1 MRFKNPW
8 TDKKTQQ
15 VKVHLKRHGWK
26 STPDAKGSHWQ
37 LLDLKEGE
45 PKSVEVTVLK
55 YGLTRN
61 EKLGIIVR
69 AALDHFNDDL
79 NRYLE
84 EFYSNAVYR
93 GVPSDTTPAVEVSEY
108 QLKHINETA
117 YLDKDH
123 KLHYAKM
130 PAPVPSEKLGSL
142 AAARMTKP
150 TFLNEKPP
158 ATRSMTD
165 LQNWVK
171 ERQTQNLTT
180 AEAMIASTAN
190 LGK

>member
-8 TDKKTQQ
+8 TDKTTQK
-15 VKVHLKRHGWK
+15 VTVHLKKHGWK

-37 LLDLKEGE
+37 LLDLKDGE
-45 PKSVEVTVLK
+45 PKNVEVTVLK
-55 YGLTRN
+55 YGLSRN
-61 EKLGIIVR
+61 EKLGIVIR

-93 GVPSDTTPAVEVSEY
+93 GVPSDTTPAVVVDEY

-123 KLHYAKM
+123 VLHYAKVPPQAIM
-130 PAPVPSEKLGSL
+130 PKLGSL
-142 AAARMTKP
+142 AAAKTTMP
-150 TFLNEKPP
+150 SFLNERPP
-158 ATRSMTD
+158 STKSMSDLRS
-165 LQNWVK
+165 WVIEK
-171 ERQTQNLTT
+171 QHQNLTT
-180 AEAMIASTAN
+180 AEAMLASTAN